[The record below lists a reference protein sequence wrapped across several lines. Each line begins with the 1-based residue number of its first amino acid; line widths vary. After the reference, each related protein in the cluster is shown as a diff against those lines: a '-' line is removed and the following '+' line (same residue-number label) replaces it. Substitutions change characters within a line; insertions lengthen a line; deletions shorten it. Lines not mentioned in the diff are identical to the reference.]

1 MEPTKILDRMDIAIA
16 LANQVG
22 DTMHFHQTMR
32 QPDKMQF
39 HKAMEEGVMTHENR
53 RHWKV
58 IPISEVPK
66 GEKILHSL
74 RAIRQKR
81 CIGTGEVR
89 ECNARLNDHAGQQ
102 VHGIKY
108 WENLPQW

>member
-1 MEPTKILDRMDIAIA
+1 VEPTKILDRMDIAIA

-39 HKAMEEGVMTHENR
+39 HKAMEEGEMTHENR

-66 GEKILHSL
+66 GEKI
-74 RAIRQKR
+74 
-81 CIGTGEVR
+81 CT
-89 ECNARLNDHAGQQ
+89 
-102 VHGIKY
+102 
-108 WENLPQW
+108 P